1 MRIFFATAIVI
12 VIGLGVH
19 SAAAA
24 NPIWSKAGVRL
35 PSGCED
41 SRDVRLVRSPRADTR
56 VEVHCGGRNASTKT
70 ILRITTRTNA
80 PVDVALDTPEGSI
93 WRPEEVVW
101 APDASAFIINGG
113 ENAYAGFDFVVVDIR
128 RVPIVPVRITA
139 AAQRDMVASYP
150 PCRAMGLEPDDC
162 RRITADPQF
171 NMSAI
176 AWTRGSK
183 AVVVFAEV
191 PCSSSYGGIMCQV
204 MGYELEVATGRI
216 LSRMTPRDLKRR
228 FQSQMAWQMRIPD
241 APIYR
246 SQEKRAFP
254 LQQDVSVSMDRQISC
269 RC

>member
-1 MRIFFATAIVI
+1 MRIFFAAAIVI
-12 VIGLGVH
+12 GMGAH
-19 SAAAA
+19 SVAAA
-24 NPIWSKAGVRL
+24 NPIWSKSGVRL
-35 PSGCED
+35 PVGCED
-41 SRDVRLVRSPRADTR
+41 SRDVQLVRSPRPDAS
-56 VEVHCGGRNASTKT
+56 VEVHCGGRNASGKT
-70 ILRITTRTNA
+70 MLRITTRTNA
-80 PVDVALDTPEGSI
+80 SVDVPLDTPEGSV

-101 APDASAFIINGG
+101 APDASAFIINGS
-113 ENAYAGFDFVVVDIR
+113 ESAYAGSDFVVVDIQ
-128 RVPIVPVRITA
+128 RVPIVAVWITA

-162 RRITADPQF
+162 RRITANPEF

-228 FQSQMAWQMRIPD
+228 FQSQMVWQMRIPD
-241 APIYR
+241 APAYR
-246 SQEKRAFP
+246 R
-254 LQQDVSVSMDRQISC
+254 D
-269 RC
+269 